1 MAVRIILLNVCIWN
15 YEFYNIYTHKNKFPK
30 SEPGQLQKNYATAWK
45 ITKDII
51 WDMVMMR
58 NAGML
63 MLQFISGWLINF
75 RNMFIYVR
83 K

>member
-51 WDMVMMR
+51 WEIVIRR
-58 NAGML
+58 NAHGAVHLGM
-63 MLQFISGWLINF
+63 ITADSASGTCLF
-75 RNMFIYVR
+75 M
-83 K
+83 